1 MGRPTP
7 EIPLT
12 LRNFRIPDDLYYKFE
27 FIAKQH
33 NRTVTSHITSIMS
46 EEVENEKAQHGYQNN
61 DMLTKARKFKLKQI
75 KVKNKENAK

>member
-27 FIAKQH
+27 FLAKQH
-33 NRTVTSHITSIMS
+33 NRTVTAHIAAIML

-61 DMLTKARKFKLKQI
+61 DMLTKARKLKQI
-75 KVKNKENAK
+75 NIKNKENAK